1 MSPYKYIKAF
11 HTFQELLF
19 IWISES
25 PKILEGLRYDEQ
37 NLGRTRG
44 NEEAV
49 LLKGLDA
56 RVRFLPKNSEMS
68 ARSSLKI
75 ILNELRELA
84 VAMNRTEDL
93 QLIIDIA
100 DGKLQTPSE
109 RLRTEVGE
117 RYAMNTDR
125 TTSRALPDNAYQHEL
140 LDRTRK
146 GMTIELSEIEK
157 DLPGLPGA
165 DQTFY

>member
-1 MSPYKYIKAF
+1 
-11 HTFQELLF
+11 
-19 IWISES
+19 
-25 PKILEGLRYDEQ
+25 
-37 NLGRTRG
+37 
-44 NEEAV
+44 
-49 LLKGLDA
+49 
-56 RVRFLPKNSEMS
+56 MS

-93 QLIIDIA
+93 QLIDIA

-146 GMTIELSEIEK
+146 V
-157 DLPGLPGA
+157 
-165 DQTFY
+165 